1 MMRYIRYAFVL
12 VLGLV
17 LLVVALANREWVALK
32 LLPDDIARLTGT
44 QATMSLPLFVV
55 ILGGVAAGVIIGF
68 VWEWLREH
76 RYRSQAALRAREVA
90 QLQREVG
97 RLRDTPGPKDE
108 VLALLEDT
116 RKAS

>member
-1 MMRYIRYAFVL
+1 MRYIRYAFVL

-17 LLVVALANREWVALK
+17 LLVLALANRGLVTLA
-32 LLPDDIARLTGT
+32 LLPDDLAGLSGV
-44 QATMSLPLFVV
+44 QAQIELPLFAI
-55 ILGGVAAGVIIGF
+55 ILGGIAAGIVIGF

-76 RYRSQAALRAREVA
+76 RFRADAARRAREVA

-97 RLRDTPGPKDE
+97 RLRDTPEQKDE
-108 VLALLEDT
+108 VLALLEER